1 MRVQNARWRI
11 PGHCSGGGLAASLA
25 LLGALAWHP
34 AHAATLTAEQMA
46 AFNAAT
52 AGMAASE
59 RQAILGQVATMTDAQ
74 VNAYY
79 RSLPNQGT
87 GTSTSPGPGTGTGTG
102 TGTSG
107 TTTPGTSTSG
117 TTATPPGAAPYG
129 TTDPTAALPRSNVL
143 VAQVA
148 TPSGRSEPYEIRRS
162 THSMRE
168 IEPFISRLSS
178 RTLRASVAGYAAGT
192 PLRAE
197 LDYRG
202 IRILV
207 SSPAN
212 STAMRLQ
219 VPDAGIDRTVAE
231 RSRDLSLLGIG
242 RYVAADDSHLVQKLM
257 RAVVGHTTD
266 DPVAGNPASLLGR
279 MLAMD
284 FRAGA
289 ESFAS
294 VGEMARLSLG
304 DWGSASVIGWHQ
316 FGGSA
321 AVNTLAVPLT
331 LGHRFAERWELY
343 AEVVPAVQQVDGRPV
358 YSSMLGTGFNYTL
371 LDSDGLRWRAGASA
385 RGGVAGSS
393 QAETVGGLL
402 GGAVTSEVSYQ
413 VRPGLTLSGAST
425 IAHYGA
431 LPIAYGPY
439 SAKYDVSS
447 TGFRNGV
454 SVSQAIAPI
463 FGLDASLTAS
473 VIDSRFTGTPLAV
486 NAWQEYGALIA
497 LGRERPARI
506 GVSYLHGE
514 RGVQGISLR
523 ASIDF

>member
-1 MRVQNARWRI
+1 MRVQNARGRI
-11 PGHCSGGGLAASLA
+11 PGHRAGGGLAASLA
-25 LLGALAWHP
+25 LLGALAWQP
-34 AHAATLTAEQMA
+34 AIAATLSADQLAMLD
-46 AFNAAT
+46 AAT

-59 RQAILGQVATMTDAQ
+59 RQAILGQVASMTDAQ
-74 VNAYY
+74 ADTYY
-79 RSLPNQGT
+79 QSFLKQGAT
-87 GTSTSPGPGTGTGTG
+87 GSPAIPTSTPPATTAPGV
-102 TGTSG
+102 
-107 TTTPGTSTSG
+107 TTPGTASGTAVAGTATSG
-117 TTATPPGAAPYG
+117 SAEPTPG
-129 TTDPTAALPRSNVL
+129 LPRSNVL
-143 VAQVA
+143 VAQA
-148 TPSGRSEPYEIRRS
+148 ANPPGRSEPYEIHRS
-162 THSMRE
+162 TRSLRE
-168 IEPFISRLSS
+168 IEPFISRLAS
-178 RTLRASVAGYAAGT
+178 RNLRVSVAGYAAST

-202 IRILV
+202 IKILV

-231 RSRDLSLLGIG
+231 RSRDLSLLGVG
-242 RYVAADDSHLVQKLM
+242 RYVAAEDSHLIQKLM

-316 FGGSA
+316 FGGNA
-321 AVNTLAVPLT
+321 TVNTLAVPLT

-343 AEVVPAVQQVDGRPV
+343 AEAVPAVQQIDGRPV
-358 YSSMLGTGFNYTL
+358 YSSMLGTGFHYTL

-393 QAETVGGLL
+393 EAETVGGLL

-413 VRPGLTLSGAST
+413 LRPGLTLSGAST
-425 IAHYGA
+425 VGHYGA

-439 SAKYDVSS
+439 SAKYEVSS

-463 FGLDASLTAS
+463 SGMDAALTGS
-473 VIDSRFTGTPLAV
+473 IIDSRFSGTKLAV
-486 NAWQEYGALIA
+486 NAWQEYGALIT

-514 RGVQGISLR
+514 QGVQGISLR